1 MVKSVRVFLL
11 IFVSLVQTKKS
22 TTGHELAKWSVGAD
36 PDLWIINGLKASN
49 TEYYKTI
56 TG

>member
-22 TTGHELAKWSVGAD
+22 TTGHELAMWSVGAD
-36 PDLWIINGLKASN
+36 PDLRIINGLKASN